1 MFRHVGIV
9 VENLSTMKSFYCDFF
24 NLEVLYQQTEKGK
37 FLSEI
42 TNIHNAEADIIKLGK
57 KGQIFLELLDYK
69 SKKSSQ
75 NICLDSKGVTH
86 FALTV
91 DNSNDIFYK
100 LSKNSYKCL
109 SEPKISDNG
118 LAKVFFCLDPEFNFI
133 EIVEQL

>member
-9 VENLSTMKSFYCDFF
+9 VENLPIMKSFYCDFF
-24 NLEVLYQQTEKGK
+24 RLEVLYQQTEQGK

-57 KGQIFLELLDYK
+57 NGQIFLELLDYK
-69 SKKSSQ
+69 SKKNSQ
-75 NICLDSKGVTH
+75 NICLDSKGITH

-100 LSKNSYKCL
+100 LSKNNYKCL
-109 SEPKISDNG
+109 SGPKISDNG